1 MRTPWFPNLCKIF
14 TPQKSKLGNVLKNLT
29 QNELNDANPMKAIVP
44 RYEFASTSGLT
55 SVTYLD
61 DVFTIEISNTIVT
74 TLEIFLGKTLNIN
87 IQLNSLQQQELLTYF
102 KSVALLLIGNIRTWK
117 ELTLI
122 SANSIFISQTTL
134 TQFDSLNVEW
144 IFPLKTLSKQSCR
157 NS

>member
-1 MRTPWFPNLCKIF
+1 
-14 TPQKSKLGNVLKNLT
+14 LT

-102 KSVALLLIGNIRTWK
+102 KSVALLLIGNIRT
-117 ELTLI
+117 
-122 SANSIFISQTTL
+122 
-134 TQFDSLNVEW
+134 
-144 IFPLKTLSKQSCR
+144 
-157 NS
+157 